1 VESPNKAKTLRGLL
15 GRRFE
20 VLATVGHFCDLPERE
35 MGVDIENGFRPTY
48 VYAPDRQQVVAQL
61 RGLKARYPR
70 EAIIVASDADR
81 EGEAIGWHI
90 ARTIGLKPDEVQRA
104 EFHEITPAGVK
115 RALEQLRPLDLG
127 LVAAQEARRIL
138 DRLVGYSVS
147 PVVRDRLHNERDVS
161 AGRVQS
167 VALRVV
173 VEREMAIRAFV
184 PEEYWRIRVE
194 YPWPG
199 APKRQW
205 HAEFVGHG
213 PAQSPTPL
221 KLATE
226 ADARAIADALA
237 QAPHGIT
244 HVEQK
249 ESLRHPSAPFITAT
263 MLQRASNRL
272 RMAPEETTRHAKQ
285 LFEAGLIT
293 YIRTDD
299 PSVSPEFQEE
309 TRQYLRARY
318 GPDIVPAKAKRYKA
332 KAASGAQ
339 GAHECIRPTQLDDP
353 RAAGL
358 SGRTLALYNLIR
370 ETFLASQC
378 KPARYDVTEAWL
390 EAPAP
395 QPLLLKATGRVL
407 RDPGFLALFG
417 AEAEDEDDAATPE
430 QSPLPAL
437 AVGDRH
443 TPAGVTP
450 SQHFTRPPERF
461 TEASLIKYLEAR
473 GIGRPSTY
481 AAMVAKIRQRA
492 FVETVAQRYLSP
504 TSKGER
510 VDAELRAYFAPIIQE
525 NFTAQLETRLDHI
538 AARQEQW
545 RDFLAEF
552 WGTLTPLLDTAR
564 AAPRVAHRPSA
575 PSERPLVNPS
585 HEALER
591 PTTTRRRRTSN
602 TLGTNDS
609 ATGSPLQPDAAARQG
624 ADETAPRPSAARAKR
639 RPRTSTA
646 SSGSPAT
653 PRAPRKGTTKST
665 RPRSSDAAP
674 ANLPPC
680 PRCREAFLRP
690 ITSKKDG
697 RVYLVCGRD
706 QVGHRLCGFI
716 MAEADLANP
725 PCPLCQAPTRPLP
738 GGGFGCV
745 RWAKTG
751 GPASCAG
758 RLSGTSVPG
767 SKQNQPPD
775 SP

>member
-1 VESPNKAKTLRGLL
+1 MAQARKTRTPRAPAGGGVIIVESPNKAKTLRGLL

-20 VLATVGHFCDLPERE
+20 VVATVGHFCDLPERE

-48 VYAPDRQQVVAQL
+48 VYAPERKQVVAQL
-61 RGLKARYPR
+61 RGLKSRYPR

-90 ARTIGLKPDEVQRA
+90 ARTIGLKPDDVQRA
-104 EFHEITPAGVK
+104 EFHEITPAGVQ
-115 RALEQLRPLDLG
+115 RALGQLRPLDLG

-184 PEEYWRIRVE
+184 PEEFWRIRVE

-199 APKRQW
+199 APKRRW
-205 HAEFVGHG
+205 HAEFFGYG
-213 PAQSPTPL
+213 PAQSPSPV
-221 KLATE
+221 KLTAEAEAT
-226 ADARAIADALA
+226 AITQALGE
-237 QAPHGIT
+237 APH
-244 HVEQK
+244 HVSHIEKK

-339 GAHECIRPTQLDDP
+339 GAHECIRPTQVDDP
-353 RAAGL
+353 RAASL

-395 QPLLLKATGRVL
+395 GEKAWLLKASGRVL

-417 AEAEDEDDAATPE
+417 AEAEDEEDPSASPE
-430 QSPLPAL
+430 QAPLPAL
-437 AVGDRH
+437 ALGDRH
-443 TPAGVTP
+443 TPADVTP
-450 SQHFTRPPERF
+450 SQHFSRPPERF

-492 FVETVAQRYLSP
+492 FVDTVAQRYLSP
-504 TSKGER
+504 TPKGER

-525 NFTAQLETRLDHI
+525 NFTAQLETRLDRI
-538 AARQEQW
+538 AAREEQW

-552 WGTLTPLLDTAR
+552 WGTLTPLLATAR
-564 AAPRVAHRPSA
+564 SAPRVAHQPSVPPASPAGAVEGAPRP
-575 PSERPLVNPS
+575 
-585 HEALER
+585 
-591 PTTTRRRRTSN
+591 RRRTSKRSP
-602 TLGTNDS
+602 DS
-609 ATGSPLQPDAAARQG
+609 S
-624 ADETAPRPSAARAKR
+624 
-639 RPRTSTA
+639 
-646 SSGSPAT
+646 
-653 PRAPRKGTTKST
+653 PRASKPKAPKKTNAA

-680 PRCREAFLRP
+680 PRCREAFLRA

-706 QVGHRLCGFI
+706 QVGHKLCGFI
-716 MAEADLANP
+716 MAQADLANP
-725 PCPLCQAPTRPLP
+725 PCPVCQAPTRPLP
-738 GGGFGCV
+738 AGGFGCV
-745 RWAKTG
+745 RWDKAG
-751 GPASCAG
+751 GPSSCAG
-758 RLSGTSVPG
+758 RLP
-767 SKQNQPPD
+767 
-775 SP
+775 